1 MEPLDYRI
9 PREDQGAEPALWPIS
24 RRQLNVAVAIVAAA
38 LSAVSLFVVV
48 QGANDEP
55 YMAYRRYDAVMQVGV
70 GTALMVLWGC
80 SSVTVLVLVRKRKLS
95 AAWLALLL
103 WAAICLF
110 YLSSSPLGYLEDME
124 RLVIPPSGGQP
135 PNPAGRFA

>member
-1 MEPLDYRI
+1 MEPLEYRI
-9 PREDQGAEPALWPIS
+9 PREDRGAEPALWPIS
-24 RRQLNVAVAIVAAA
+24 RRQLNLTIAFVSAA

-55 YMAYRRYDAVMQVGV
+55 YMGYRRYDAVVQVGL
-70 GTALMVLWGC
+70 GTALIVLWGC
-80 SSVTVLVLVRKRKLS
+80 CSVAVLVLVRKKKLS

-124 RLVIPPSGGQP
+124 RFVIPPTGG
-135 PNPAGRFA
+135 G